1 MDITAIQELVN
12 AIVEGYRETMYVNVG
27 YFYLWIS
34 RCLIRSL
41 QLLVRLDT
49 QSPGFDT
56 KTPLRASAGSP
67 FSCVSP
73 SLHVLSTIPCRLR
86 LPLQVADFVHTFP
99 DEVCRLH

>member
-41 QLLVRLDT
+41 QLLVRLD
-49 QSPGFDT
+49 
-56 KTPLRASAGSP
+56 
-67 FSCVSP
+67 
-73 SLHVLSTIPCRLR
+73 
-86 LPLQVADFVHTFP
+86 
-99 DEVCRLH
+99 